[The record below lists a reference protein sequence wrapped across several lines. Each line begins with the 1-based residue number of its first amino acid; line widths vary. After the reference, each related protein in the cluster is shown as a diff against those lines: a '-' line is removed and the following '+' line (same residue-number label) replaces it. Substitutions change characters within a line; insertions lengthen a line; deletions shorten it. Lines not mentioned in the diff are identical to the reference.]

1 MTTQADIAARV
12 ATVENSTLVQMARRL
27 QDDLSS
33 EATVVMGHVLAE
45 LAKRFEEEEFLA
57 ICADLDG
64 RLANQAGLADPI
76 HY

>member
-1 MTTQADIAARV
+1 MTTQDDIAARV
-12 ATVENSTLVQMARRL
+12 ATAENSTLVQMARRL

-33 EATVVMGHVLAE
+33 EATTVMGHVLAE
-45 LAKRFEEEEFLA
+45 LAKRFEESEFLS

-64 RLANQAGLADPI
+64 RLTQQAGLADPI